1 MKTIM
6 PVVLG
11 IALLAAIGYATGTWY
26 LGGQAELA
34 TGEVFRQMERIPY
47 LKIVKRVYRRGVFS
61 SEETVTFELFGDVS
75 KFIDQAQKQRVASSE
90 DAEAPGSPFKAF
102 QLTLRSH
109 IRHGPLPDGRTFA
122 AAMTDSELDL
132 DEKFRP
138 AVSPAAGHQKLLRAH
153 TIYRFDGDGES
164 ILTSPPFALSLPG
177 AGADA
182 AGRLSWEG
190 LRATIVFSRDLGSY
204 AVSGEAP
211 KLEVAGKG
219 ARMMIAG
226 MRFNTES
233 KRIFEDEPFFHAG
246 KQKFSIAQASVEGPG
261 MGNANVLLKQ
271 VSYDVNIP
279 INGEF
284 IDIVAEVGVQD
295 VLLGGDNFGPA
306 HYDVTLKHLHAR
318 TFAQLQR
325 AIMKMY
331 SDAATTEAKS
341 PSEILGPLAKP
352 AMVLLEF
359 NPEISLD
366 RISFKSK
373 QGDVLVA
380 ARARFTGVKPE
391 DFRQPP
397 VLFAKLDASA
407 DILLP
412 ESLLMAPWGITAES
426 PEAVQVRRRQFAAL
440 AESGYVQR
448 DGAMARSKLEFS
460 KGQFVVNGK
469 LFDPQV
475 MQTRTHHTVRPAR
488 QHAPIQR

>member
-11 IALLAAIGYATGTWY
+11 SALLAAIGYATATWY

-34 TGEVFRQMERIPY
+34 AGEAFRQMERIPH
-47 LKIVKRVYRRGVFS
+47 LKIVKRDYRRGVFS

-75 KFIDQAQKQRVASSE
+75 KIIDQAHKQRVAAS
-90 DAEAPGSPFKAF
+90 AEAPDSPFKALEF
-102 QLTLRSH
+102 TMRSH
-109 IRHGPLPDGRTFA
+109 IRHGPLPDGRTIA
-122 AAMTDSELDL
+122 AAAADSELDVE
-132 DEKFRP
+132 EKFKP
-138 AVSPAAGHQKLLRAH
+138 VLAPGAGHQKLLRAH
-153 TIYRFDGDGES
+153 TIYRFDGEGES
-164 ILTSPPFALSLPG
+164 LVTSPPFVISLPG

-182 AGRLSWEG
+182 IGRLSWEG
-190 LRATIVFSRDLGSY
+190 LRATIVFSRDLRSY
-204 AVSGEAP
+204 AISGEAP
-211 KLEVAGKG
+211 KFEVAGKG

-226 MRFNTES
+226 MRFDTES
-233 KRIFEDEPFFHAG
+233 KRIFEDEPFFHGG
-246 KQKFSIAQASVEGPG
+246 KQKFSVAQASFEGPG

-271 VSYDVNIP
+271 ISYDVNIP

-284 IDIVAEVGVQD
+284 IDIVAEIGVKD
-295 VLLGGDNFGPA
+295 VLVGSDNFGPA

-325 AIMKMY
+325 TIVKMY
-331 SDAATTEAKS
+331 SDAATTEARS
-341 PSEILGPLAKP
+341 PGEILGPLAKP
-352 AMVLLEF
+352 AMMLLEF
-359 NPEISLD
+359 DPEISLD

-391 DFRQPP
+391 DFSQPA

-426 PEAVQVRRRQFAAL
+426 AQAVQMRRRQFAAL
-440 AESGYVQR
+440 AESGYVQL

-469 LFDPQV
+469 PFDPQV
-475 MQTRTHHTVRPAR
+475 MQTRTHHAARPAR
-488 QHAPIQR
+488 QHSAIQR